1 MTTRNHCRRYSTS
14 ALLVAVALLA
24 GCSKS
29 SAPANS
35 GSAQRAAVRPAVDPV
50 VLEKGKALFARN
62 CASCHGDRAQGTFNW
77 QKAGPDGKYPPPPL
91 DGSAHA
97 WHHPKTVLRD
107 VIRNGTQRI
116 GGNMPPWRDKL
127 NDADIDAIIAWFQ
140 SLWPDEI
147 YAAWADNDRRAGR

>member
-1 MTTRNHCRRYSTS
+1 MKYII
-14 ALLVAVALLA
+14 LPVLA
-24 GCSKS
+24 AAMLTGCSESSTPGKS
-29 SAPANS
+29 SITQSVAD
-35 GSAQRAAVRPAVDPV
+35 RPVVDPAA
-50 VLEKGKALFARN
+50 LEQGKVLFAKN

-97 WHHPKTVLRD
+97 WHHPKAVLRD

-127 NDADIDAIIAWFQ
+127 NDAEIDAIIVWFQ
-140 SLWPDEI
+140 SLWPDEL
-147 YAAWADNDRRAGR
+147 YAAWADMDRKAGR

>member
-1 MTTRNHCRRYSTS
+1 MKYIILPVLVA
-14 ALLVAVALLA
+14 ALLT
-24 GCSKS
+24 GCSES
-29 SAPANS
+29 STPDK
-35 GSAQRAAVRPAVDPV
+35 GGVTQTVAVRPVVDPA
-50 VLEKGKALFARN
+50 VLEKGKALFAKN

-91 DGSAHA
+91 NGSAHA
-97 WHHPKTVLRD
+97 WHHPTKVLRD

-127 NDADIDAIIAWFQ
+127 SDAEIDTIIAWFQ

-147 YAAWADNDRRAGR
+147 YAAWAEMDRRAGR